1 MLSYYIRQVPD
12 ECAFLTAGWLVN
24 MMNACTDWW
33 EFLYIRAARNAH
45 FNDFGGGVSEF
56 RSCQAITT
64 VTFRISMLTDTIAN
78 LTLSTAIN

>member
-1 MLSYYIRQVPD
+1 MMD
-12 ECAFLTAGWLVN
+12 ACA
-24 MMNACTDWW
+24 DWW
-33 EFLYIRAARNAH
+33 ELLYLRAARNAH

-78 LTLSTAIN
+78 PTLSTATN